1 MKKDNVRIKKN
12 ITLMDRVNAIEGIVS
27 ACFTG
32 GKYTP
37 YYRDMAETLAIII
50 CFIDGLEFEENEAIY
65 TSAISDPEVRNLID
79 LFKQP
84 RMEVYENLEYVRE
97 YVDDILEFEKQR
109 LIHSHADT
117 DKIVEAC
124 NVIIDSLDN
133 FSKLNVEQMSKED
146 MNVAMNVM
154 KQLSEKNFTKEDLTE
169 ILKNAS
175 NFNMDEA
182 TKEIIDTKNTE
193 IRELKKYKTLWE
205 SRNVTNENKIVEMP
219 TKE

>member
-37 YYRDMAETLAIII
+37 YYRDMAETLAIIT